1 MTQGPASSLRVA
13 DTRFAS
19 PSQSFNLYTLSRGDT
34 LSEGRYRL
42 LNEISLPKSQQSQG
56 RAWTAIDLH
65 MSRRYVMLREI
76 VVPQAMARSSASE
89 QIATEAAQRLQDLGQ
104 YEGFPKVIDFFSNR
118 KAYFIVM
125 LHPDGETLATLIRL
139 HNGALPEQMV
149 AEYGHQACGLLS
161 RLVDQHPPF
170 VHGSINPETIIINQ
184 DGQLRVSLIHLP
196 LFPAVLPFTGG
207 EIALSGYV
215 APEQVRGELDPS
227 SDLYALATTMHY
239 AVTGYNPHERLTFFH
254 PPVRRLNPAV
264 TEHMEMI
271 LARQLSL
278 SKPQRYA
285 HPAEMQK
292 DLAALIASYPDAAN
306 SESPT
311 SVVEPL
317 RLSSSQLR
325 EQMRSVTLLNMGV
338 FAAIIVMLL
347 LGVLFAILR
356 P

>member
-1 MTQGPASSLRVA
+1 MTQAHASSLRIA
-13 DTRFAS
+13 DTRFVS
-19 PSQSFNLYTLSRGDT
+19 PSQSFNPYILSRGDT

-42 LNEISLPKSQQSQG
+42 LNEITLPESQQSQG

-65 MSRRYVMLREI
+65 ASQRHVMLREI
-76 VVPQAMARSSASE
+76 VVPQAMTRSSTPE
-89 QIATEAAQRLQDLGQ
+89 HIATETAQRLQDLGQ
-104 YEGFPKVIDFFSNR
+104 YEGFPKVVDFFSNR
-118 KAYFIVM
+118 RAYFIVM
-125 LHPDGETLATLIRL
+125 LYPEGETLATLIRL

-149 AEYGHQACGLLS
+149 AEYGFQACGLLS

-196 LFPAVLPFTGG
+196 LFLAVLPSTSS
-207 EIALSGYV
+207 EIASSGYA
-215 APEQVRGELDPS
+215 APEQARGELDPS

-254 PPVRRLNPAV
+254 PPARRLNPTV
-264 TEHMEMI
+264 TAHMEMI

-278 SKPQRYA
+278 SKSQRYA
-285 HPAEMQK
+285 HPSEMQK
-292 DLAALIASYPDAAN
+292 DLATLIASYPDATD

-311 SVVEPL
+311 SNVEPL
-317 RLSSSQLR
+317 RLSTSQLR

-338 FAAIIVMLL
+338 FAAIIVLLL